1 MESSRIT
8 VCRRRFKTEE
18 QLCPANGANLLP
30 GPEGMA
36 FRCAR
41 GNAIPVLL
49 KKSGLAFLH
58 RNVSGFLDQIFVL
71 GKQWLLSFLAGAPDW
86 VGQIASSLL
95 NISALLAVFLTLFAL
110 MSLFERKIL
119 ARIQNRYGPNRV
131 GPFGLLQPVA
141 DGIKM
146 LIKEDIVPA
155 RADKVVHFLA
165 PILIAAAA
173 ILALGIIPY
182 GRNMTPFTIDGGIL
196 FFFAVGSTNEVGVFM
211 AGWGSNNKFSML
223 GAMRA
228 IAQMV
233 SYELPLI
240 ITVLPVVMVTGSLT
254 PDAIV
259 AAQGGYSLGILPHW
273 FVFTP
278 WGAVAFILFFVS
290 GLVESNRTP
299 FDVPEGESEIVAG
312 HMTEYSGFK
321 YAIFF
326 LAEYFGMF
334 AVSGLAVTL
343 FLGGWHAPFSVLQ
356 FVPSYLWFFLKLGV
370 LLFVFIWIRGTLPR
384 IRVDQMMSF
393 AWKFMLPMAFT
404 CVIAAAIWH
413 YQGRRLSGSLW
424 SLGWIVLVYLTLS
437 RVLGVGKKF
446 APRTYRFA
454 E

>member
-1 MESSRIT
+1 
-8 VCRRRFKTEE
+8 
-18 QLCPANGANLLP
+18 
-30 GPEGMA
+30 
-36 FRCAR
+36 
-41 GNAIPVLL
+41 
-49 KKSGLAFLH
+49 
-58 RNVSGFLDQIFVL
+58 VSDFLDQIFIL
-71 GKQWLLSFLAGAPDW
+71 AKQRLLAPLAGAPDW
-86 VGQIASSLL
+86 IGQTVSSLL
-95 NISALLAVFLTLFAL
+95 NIVALLAVFLSLFAL
-110 MSLFERKIL
+110 VSVLERKIL
-119 ARIQNRYGPNRV
+119 ARIQNRLGPNRV
-131 GPFGLLQPVA
+131 GPFGLLQPAA

-165 PILIAAAA
+165 PILIAATA
-173 ILALGIIPY
+173 ILVLGIIPF

-196 FFFAVGSTNEVGVFM
+196 FFFAIGSTTELSVFM

-240 ITVLPVVMVTGSLT
+240 ITVLPVVMVVGSLT

-259 AAQGGYSLGILPHW
+259 AAQGGYSLGVAPHW

-278 WGAVAFILFFVS
+278 WGVVAFSLFFVA

-326 LAEYFGMF
+326 LGEYLGMF
-334 AVSGLAVTL
+334 AISGLAVTL
-343 FLGGWHAPFSVLQ
+343 FLGGWHAPIRALEI
-356 FVPSYLWFFLKLGV
+356 VPSYFWFFAKLS
-370 LLFVFIWIRGTLPR
+370 LLIFIFIWVRGTLPR
-384 IRVDQMMSF
+384 TRVDQVMNF
-393 AWKFMLPMAFT
+393 AWKFMLPMAFA
-404 CVIAAAIWH
+404 CIIAAAIWH
-413 YQGRRLSGSLW
+413 YEGRRVAGWLW
-424 SLGWIVLVYLTLS
+424 SLGWLALVYYSLS
-437 RVLGVGKKF
+437 RLLETGKRF

>member
-1 MESSRIT
+1 
-8 VCRRRFKTEE
+8 
-18 QLCPANGANLLP
+18 
-30 GPEGMA
+30 
-36 FRCAR
+36 
-41 GNAIPVLL
+41 
-49 KKSGLAFLH
+49 
-58 RNVSGFLDQIFVL
+58 VSGFLDQIFVL
-71 GKQWLLSFLAGAPDW
+71 AKERILALFDGAPHW
-86 VGQIASSLL
+86 LAQLVSSLL
-95 NISALLAVFLTLFAL
+95 NITALLVVFLALFAL
-110 MSLFERKIL
+110 ISVLERKIL
-119 ARIQNRYGPNRV
+119 ARIQNRLGPNRV
-131 GPFGLLQPVA
+131 GPFGLFQPVA

-146 LIKEDIVPA
+146 LIKEDIVPT
-155 RADKVVHFLA
+155 RADKPVHFLA

-173 ILALGIIPY
+173 ILALGVIPY

-240 ITVLPVVMVTGSLT
+240 ITVLPVVMVTGSLM

-259 AAQGGYSLGILPHW
+259 AAQAGYSLGVLPHW
-273 FVFTP
+273 FVVTP
-278 WGAVAFILFFVS
+278 WGAAAFLLFFVS

-334 AVSGLAVTL
+334 AISGLAVTL
-343 FLGGWHAPFSVLQ
+343 FLGGWHAPISVLQ
-356 FVPSYLWFFLKLGV
+356 VVPSYLWFFLKLGV

-393 AWKFMLPMAFT
+393 AWKFMLPMAFV
-404 CVIAAAIWH
+404 CILAAAVWHYAGHRVAGWIWSLVVIAMGYIA
-413 YQGRRLSGSLW
+413 
-424 SLGWIVLVYLTLS
+424 LS
-437 RVLGVGKKF
+437 RVIGTGKKF
-446 APRTYRFA
+446 APRTYRYA

>member
-1 MESSRIT
+1 
-8 VCRRRFKTEE
+8 
-18 QLCPANGANLLP
+18 
-30 GPEGMA
+30 
-36 FRCAR
+36 
-41 GNAIPVLL
+41 
-49 KKSGLAFLH
+49 
-58 RNVSGFLDQIFVL
+58 VSDSLDQIFIL
-71 GKQWLLSFLAGAPDW
+71 TKKSLLSWLANAPDW
-86 VGQIASSLL
+86 VIQITSALI
-95 NISALLAVFLTLFAL
+95 NIFALLAVFLTLFAL
-110 MSLFERKIL
+110 ISVLERKIL
-119 ARIQNRYGPNRV
+119 GRMQNRYGPNRV
-131 GPFGLLQPVA
+131 GPFGLFQPIA

-146 LIKEDIVPA
+146 LVKEDIVPA
-155 RADKVVHFLA
+155 RADKIVHFLA

-173 ILALGIIPY
+173 ILALGVIPY

-196 FFFAVGSTNEVGVFM
+196 FFFAVGSTTELAVFM

-240 ITVLPVVMVTGSLT
+240 ITVLPVVMVVGSLT

-259 AAQGGYSLGILPHW
+259 EAQNGYAFGFVPRW
-273 FVFTP
+273 FVLTP
-278 WGAVAFILFFVS
+278 WGAAAFILFFVS

-321 YAIFF
+321 YATFF
-326 LAEYFGMF
+326 MAEYIGMF

-343 FLGGWHAPFSVLQ
+343 FLGGWHAPLRALEFI
-356 FVPSYLWFFLKLGV
+356 PSYAWFFAKLGA

-384 IRVDQMMSF
+384 TRVDQVMNF

-404 CVIAAAIWH
+404 CIVAAAVWH
-413 YQGRRLSGSLW
+413 YQGRGLAGWLW
-424 SLGWIVLVYLTLS
+424 SLGVIGIVYVALSIVLGT
-437 RVLGVGKKF
+437 RKRF